1 MLTAEAMSNL
11 SDLSKLSKTLNE
23 ESNKVNEI
31 LLEFEQKLVAMNIG
45 VEAWVELTSEP
56 YVEGDEGSIQC
67 SSDIVL
73 GFGQRADDHQLLI
86 KTIDYVEEVGNYGQY
101 HWKKRQEYGIKPL
114 LKASRE
120 IRVKAL
126 EKLKELLDALMA
138 EGNNVLKAIEK
149 GRKTV
154 DNLKA
159 D

>member
-11 SDLSKLSKTLNE
+11 SDLSKLSKVLNE

-31 LLEFEQKLVAMNIG
+31 LLDFEKTLVAKNLG
-45 VEAWVELTSEP
+45 VEAWVELSSEP
-56 YVEGDEGSIQC
+56 YVEGDEGEIQC
-67 SSDIVL
+67 SSDIAL
-73 GFGQRADDHQLLI
+73 GFDESHLLI